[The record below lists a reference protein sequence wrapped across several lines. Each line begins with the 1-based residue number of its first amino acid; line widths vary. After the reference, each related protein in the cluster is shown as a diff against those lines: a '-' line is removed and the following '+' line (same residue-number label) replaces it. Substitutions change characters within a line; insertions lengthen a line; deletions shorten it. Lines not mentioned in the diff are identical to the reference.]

1 MGKIIEKSAITG
13 FSFEPFEMA
22 IKAISPYMLDFKE
35 DLKADTITSES
46 KDESTGKSSAKKE
59 QDASNQENAKEL
71 EIASKLG
78 VESKFKAGFKLV
90 NAGGGA
96 KAEVSASLKTKES
109 SKMSAERMRDI
120 SEQLSNSIK
129 WEKKGET
136 VIPKEIDVVKLS
148 RMKFQT
154 GFSISISKR
163 YTLNAPFHRTFELY
177 TKDIEILAGLLE
189 PLQLLK
195 KLNQTSSKIAELEK
209 NFNEKL
215 KFSLEAEEKR

>member
-1 MGKIIEKSAITG
+1 
-13 FSFEPFEMA
+13 
-22 IKAISPYMLDFKE
+22 
-35 DLKADTITSES
+35 
-46 KDESTGKSSAKKE
+46 
-59 QDASNQENAKEL
+59 
-71 EIASKLG
+71 
-78 VESKFKAGFKLV
+78 
-90 NAGGGA
+90 
-96 KAEVSASLKTKES
+96 
-109 SKMSAERMRDI
+109 MRDI

-136 VIPKEIDVVKLS
+136 IIPKAIDVVKLS
-148 RMKFQT
+148 RMKFKT

-177 TKDIEILAGLLE
+177 TKDIEILAGPLE

-215 KFSLEAEEKR
+215 KFSLEAEEKKIMEKIDVKGNSDLQTEIKKRLKRCKICVYWKGYYSENWSGPENEPCSKYQETPQEIPFTNPLRMYKDEYIELKWGISCE